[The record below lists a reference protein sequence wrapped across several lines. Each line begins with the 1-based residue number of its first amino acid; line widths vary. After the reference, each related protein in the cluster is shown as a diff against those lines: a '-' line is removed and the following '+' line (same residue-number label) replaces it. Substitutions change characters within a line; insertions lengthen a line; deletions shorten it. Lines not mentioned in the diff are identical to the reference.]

1 LVKEDV
7 RLRLRVVRQHLER
20 GTRTADVCRVFGI
33 SEATLRR
40 WCRNYREEGVEG
52 LRDESRR
59 PHHSPNRIHGNLV
72 NRILQLR
79 RKHPAWGA
87 MRIHALLSRRGVRV
101 SWRTVHRVL
110 KRHGF
115 MDRVVRKPVPFKRF
129 QRRLVDSLGQV
140 DVYKFRIAGVRGHVY
155 LHTILDDRSRYLVM
169 ARAYRRERAKEAINN
184 VWWATKG
191 GRKPKALYVDN
202 GSCFIS
208 KEFRDYCERQGI
220 RVIYGRPYH
229 PRGRGKLER
238 FHGILTQELVGRVH
252 FRPLSHFR
260 REIRAW
266 RAKYNGQ
273 RLHGGIGWK
282 TPAEVYDD
290 RALMSRSALGA
301 SRNRSDVLT
310 A

>member
-1 LVKEDV
+1 MVKEDV
-7 RLRLRVVRQHLER
+7 RLRLQVVRQHLER
-20 GTRTADVCRVFGI
+20 GTLTADVCRVFGI

-87 MRIHALLSRRGVRV
+87 MRIHALLARRGVRV

-115 MDRVVRKPVPFKRF
+115 MVRVVRKPVPFKRF
-129 QRRLVDSLGQV
+129 QRRLVDSLWQA
-140 DVYKFRIAGVRGHVY
+140 DVYKFRITGVRGHVY
-155 LHTILDDRSRYLVM
+155 LHTVLDDRSRYLVM
-169 ARAYRRERAKEAINN
+169 ARAYRRERAREAINN
-184 VWWATKG
+184 LWWATKG
-191 GRKPKALYVDN
+191 GRKPKAIYVDN

-208 KEFRDYCERQGI
+208 KEFRDYCVQQGI

-238 FHGILTQELVGRVH
+238 FHGILTQELGGRVR
-252 FRPLSHFR
+252 FRSLSHFR

-266 RAKYNGQ
+266 RAEYNGQ

-290 RALMSRSALGA
+290 RALMSRSALRP
-301 SRNRSDVLT
+301 SQNRSDVLT